1 MFLHI
6 NKEGPDFAKG
16 GVEMTTFYSACEQ
29 VGLVFGQ
36 KPKRK
41 NGVCSIEIPRSVH
54 ATIQGRPTKAS
65 LHIEVTFEALDQN
78 GMALNLAEIVL
89 LQEEVPVVV
98 RGLAEQGVI
107 VSAIHNHWLF
117 TDPVLMYVHAQS
129 VEAPV
134 SFSQK
139 INNALRYI
147 AI

>member
-1 MFLHI
+1 
-6 NKEGPDFAKG
+6 
-16 GVEMTTFYSACEQ
+16 MTMFYSACEQ
-29 VGLVFGQ
+29 AGVILGQ
-36 KPKRK
+36 KPTHQ
-41 NGVCSIEIPRSVH
+41 NGVCSVDIPRSLH

-65 LHIEVTFEALDQN
+65 LHIGVTFEALDQN
-78 GMALNLAEIVL
+78 GTALNLAEMVL

-129 VEAPV
+129 VEEPA

-139 INNALRYI
+139 INNALHYI
-147 AI
+147 TI